1 MKQLVLEDLAALA
14 RGAAI
19 LGSGG
24 GGCSAGPLLQIRY
37 LMEQRGAVPI
47 ITLDEIDDDDLIV
60 PVGWVGAPLVNVER
74 LPRGNEFER
83 LIELVEKTTGRRVAA
98 VVPGE
103 IGGSNAFAPFGAG
116 RPVLDADTIGRA
128 FPEMQMSSCNLHGV
142 SPAPAFLVDCVGNSV
157 VLEPRDAAAAERL
170 IREATCE
177 MGMSAAVALYLMDG
191 RTAKRALIRG
201 SISRALE
208 LGRARSV
215 GEVLATG
222 TIVDVT
228 QELSG
233 GFLRGTFTLDDG
245 TVVDYQNE
253 YLFARCAGE
262 LLAATP
268 DIITLL
274 EEESA
279 EPIPSERLRYGLRVQ
294 LVVLP
299 APPIWTTSEGLKL
312 VGPEVFK

>member
-1 MKQLVLEDLAALA
+1 MKQLVLEDLAAFV

-24 GGCSAGPLLQIRY
+24 GGCSAGPLLQTRFQ
-37 LMEQRGAVPI
+37 MEQRGPI
-47 ITLDEIDDDDLIV
+47 QLLSLDEIDDDDLIV

-74 LPRGNEFER
+74 LPRGDEFER

-103 IGGSNAFAPFGAG
+103 IGGANALAPLGVG
-116 RPVLDADTIGRA
+116 RPVLDGDTIGRA

-142 SPAPAFLVDCVGNSV
+142 SPAPAFVVDCLGNCA
-157 VLEPRDAAAAERL
+157 VLEPKDAATAEEL
-170 IREATCE
+170 IRQVTCD

-191 RTAKRALIRG
+191 WTAKQAVIRG

-208 LGRARSV
+208 LGRERCP
-215 GEVLATG
+215 GELLTTG

-233 GFLRGTFTLDDG
+233 GFLRGTLTLDDG

-253 YLFARCAGE
+253 YLFARREGE

-294 LVVLP
+294 LVTLP
-299 APPIWTTSEGLKL
+299 APPLWKTPEGLKL

>member
-1 MKQLVLEDLAALA
+1 MKQLVLEDLPALA

-24 GGCSAGPLLQIRY
+24 GGCSAGPLLQTRY
-37 LMEQRGAVPI
+37 LMEQLGAVPI
-47 ITLDEIDDDDLIV
+47 VTLDEIGDDDLIV

-74 LPRGNEFER
+74 LPRGDEFER

-103 IGGSNAFAPFGAG
+103 IGGCNALAPLGTG
-116 RPVLDADTIGRA
+116 RPVVDGDTMGRA
-128 FPEMQMSSCNLHGV
+128 FPEMQMSVCNLHGV
-142 SPAPAFLVDCVGNSV
+142 LPAPAFLVDCLGNCV
-157 VLEPRDAAAAERL
+157 VLEPGDAATAEEL
-170 IREATCE
+170 IRQATCE

-191 RTAKRALIRG
+191 RTAKQALIRG
-201 SISRALE
+201 SISRALALGKERRPGE
-208 LGRARSV
+208 L
-215 GEVLATG
+215 LATG

-253 YLFARCAGE
+253 FLFARREGE

-299 APPIWTTSEGLKL
+299 APPIWTTPEGLKL